1 MENKNLDIR
10 TYPKQVQYSYTNQN
24 KFIENEDLYNRLIT
38 LTSICPKLILA
49 GSLSLH
55 QFHMMNIQFGGN
67 RKPDLDFALT
77 EPLTEE
83 ELDIMISLFQLEI
96 TDNIYDGEKAEI
108 KTKNILKQKLIR
120 LYDSKLQLH
129 IDIFN
134 GDYDNNFGLKRENLI
149 PINFKDS
156 ENPHI
161 IYLQHPSVTISHKMR
176 YAFYETYYKNKK
188 HKNDCIDLLTKDWD
202 KHMQHIHEF
211 VKRKKQ
217 FIKAVE
223 IQTMPLEDI
232 KHHLEPKHELNW

>member
-1 MENKNLDIR
+1 MKNKNLDIR
-10 TYPKQVQYSYTNQN
+10 TYPKQVQYSYTTQN
-24 KFIENEDLYNRLIT
+24 RFIENEDIYNRLIT
-38 LTSICPKLILA
+38 LTSVCPKLILA

-55 QFHMMNIQFGGN
+55 QFHMMNIQFSSN

-77 EPLTEE
+77 EALTEE
-83 ELDIMISLFQLEI
+83 ELDIIISLFELEI
-96 TDNIYDGEKAEI
+96 TDNIYNEEKAET
-108 KTKNILKQKLIR
+108 KTKDIVKQKLIR

-134 GDYDNNFGLKRENLI
+134 EGYDNNFGLKRENLI
-149 PINFKDS
+149 PINFKDF

-161 IYLQHPSVTISHKMR
+161 IYLQHPAVTISHKVK
-176 YAFYETYYKNKK
+176 YAFYETYHKNHK

-202 KHMQHIHEF
+202 KHMKNIHGF
-211 VKRKKQ
+211 VKRKQQ
-217 FIKAVE
+217 FLKAIE